1 MLVYDVS
8 SRESF
13 DNVRRWLEEIRQKR
27 DCVNIVL
34 VGNKSDLKEKALD
47 AGEAKAFA
55 DEVIWPT

>member
-34 VGNKSDLKEKALD
+34 VGSKSDLKEKAVD
-47 AGEAKAFA
+47 TEEATAFA
-55 DEVIWPT
+55 DEVI

>member
-27 DCVNIVL
+27 DCVNIIL
-34 VGNKSDLKEKALD
+34 VGNKSDLKEKAVD
-47 AGEAKAFA
+47 AEEATAFA
-55 DEVIWPT
+55 DEVI

>member
-27 DCVNIVL
+27 DC
-34 VGNKSDLKEKALD
+34 D
-47 AGEAKAFA
+47 AEEATAFA
-55 DEVIWPT
+55 DEVI